1 MSWKD
6 SPGIVAV
13 VSGAAA
19 TAFVI
24 TVCFTVVIP
33 TWLKSKEYEEG
44 LSFICEI
51 TSPTFIPAFF
61 AGPFGWI

>member
-1 MSWKD
+1 MVKAW
-6 SPGIVAV
+6 
-13 VSGAAA
+13 
-19 TAFVI
+19 
-24 TVCFTVVIP
+24 VVISSISELTP
-33 TWLKSKEYEEG
+33 CLNILSLIRLPGLDLANSLKSKEYEEG